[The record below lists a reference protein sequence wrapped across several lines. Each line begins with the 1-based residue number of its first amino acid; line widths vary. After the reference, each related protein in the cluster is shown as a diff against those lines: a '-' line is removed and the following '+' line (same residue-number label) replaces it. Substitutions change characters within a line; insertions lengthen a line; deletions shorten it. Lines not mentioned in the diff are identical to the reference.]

1 MKNLLLSTCAVF
13 SFILAVAQVPMGISY
28 QAIVRDADGL
38 LVGNSNVG
46 LQITILQNTVE
57 VYKETHQVFS
67 NQNGLVTLVIGGG
80 NPVSGTFSSIDWSN
94 GPYFIETGVDPN
106 GGTNYTIVGT
116 TQLLSVPYALYAENS
131 GSSLPGPQGP
141 QGPQGEIGPQGP
153 QGVPGETGPAGPQGE
168 TGPQGEVGPQGP
180 QGNTYNLGMIY
191 DEGGPDEG
199 VVFYIGEYPD
209 GTKYGLIVARQD
221 YNGNGYLFNSWNYAQ
236 SQGWT
241 IASSFDWRLPT
252 IQEVNMIY
260 TNIHW
265 MDPDLGQFSTNGLF
279 DGLTRWLIHE
289 TPDGLSAHRFSL
301 SSAGNNNSAGN
312 GLTVQGK
319 TSEVNRTRLVKIV
332 MF

>member
-28 QAIVRDADGL
+28 QSVVRDADGL

-57 VYKETHQVFS
+57 VYKETHQVVS

-131 GSSLPGPQGP
+131 GSSLPGP

-209 GTKYGLIVARQD
+209 GTKYGLIVATAD
-221 YNGNGYLFNSWNYAQ
+221 VGTFNSWDFAQ

-241 IASSFDWRLPT
+241 LFSNTDWRLPT
-252 IQEVNMIY
+252 RHEFIIMY
-260 TNIHW
+260 TNIPHW
-265 MDPDLGQFSTNGLF
+265 YPQLGGLFNGQKLWTIHGDLAAIPDRALFVQLEGLTTNGLF
-279 DGLTRWLIHE
+279 GAVVSE
-289 TPDGLSAHRFSL
+289 PK
-301 SSAGNNNSAGN
+301 NNNWGVRIR
-312 GLTVQGK
+312 LIK
-319 TSEVNRTRLVKIV
+319 EVV
-332 MF
+332 F